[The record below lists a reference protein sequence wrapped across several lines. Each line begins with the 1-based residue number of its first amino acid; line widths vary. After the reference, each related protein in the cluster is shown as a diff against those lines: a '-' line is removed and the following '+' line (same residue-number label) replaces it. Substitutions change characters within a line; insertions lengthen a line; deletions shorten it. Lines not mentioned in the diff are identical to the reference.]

1 MSRSFSERAI
11 IFAGG
16 SLGPWA
22 ADLPVPG
29 DYLIGADRG
38 AEFLV
43 RHGLKPDL
51 ALGDF
56 DSVSEDEMQ
65 RISAAAKELLAC
77 DAYDKD
83 WTDTELA
90 LRKALDRG
98 FKHVVAVGALGTR
111 LDHGLGNVH
120 LLRQAHERG
129 ASMTLVDEHNEIRL
143 CADRLQLEADGK
155 YPYVSLLPL
164 SLEATGVTLTGFRYP
179 LLNATLKLGWSL
191 GISNVLEANTGT
203 IELSGGLL
211 LVIRSRD

>member
-1 MSRSFSERAI
+1 MSRSDTERAI

-16 SLGPWA
+16 RLGGWA
-22 ADLPVPG
+22 LELPAPG

-56 DSVSEDEMQ
+56 DSVTEDEK
-65 RISAAAKELLAC
+65 RLISREAKLLLAC
-77 DAYDKD
+77 DAFDKD

-90 LRKALDRG
+90 LREALDRG
-98 FKHVVAVGALGTR
+98 FKRIVAVGALGTR
-111 LDHGLGNVH
+111 FDHGLGNVH

-129 ASMTLVDEHNEIRL
+129 ASLTLIDEHNEIRL
-143 CADRLQLEADGK
+143 CADRLLLEADSRF
-155 YPYVSLLPL
+155 PYVSLLPL
-164 SLEATGVTLTGFRYP
+164 SLEVTGVTLSGFRYP
-179 LLNATLKLGWSL
+179 LQAAALKLGWSL
-191 GISNVLEANTGT
+191 GISNVLEAEIGT
-203 IELSGGLL
+203 VDISSGLL

>member
-1 MSRSFSERAI
+1 MSRSDHERAL

-16 SLGPWA
+16 RLGRWA
-22 ADLPVPG
+22 LDLPAPG

-56 DSVSEDEMQ
+56 DSVTADEKS
-65 RISAAAKELLAC
+65 RIARQAKQMLDC
-77 DAYDKD
+77 DPYDKD

-90 LRKALDRG
+90 LREALDRG
-98 FKHVVAVGALGTR
+98 YTRIVATGALGTR
-111 LDHGLGNVH
+111 FDHTLGNVH

-129 ASMTLVDEHNEIRL
+129 AALTLVDEHNEIRL
-143 CADRLQLEADGK
+143 CAGRLRLEASEP

-164 SLEATGVTLTGFRYP
+164 TLEVTGVTLSGFRYP
-179 LLNATLKLGWSL
+179 LSNATLKLGWSL
-191 GISNVLEANTGT
+191 GISNVLEEEHGT
-203 IELSGGLL
+203 IDIADGLL